1 MRVDCP
7 VLAEPEIGLF
17 AQPQLMTPLNRL
29 GEHPVKQI
37 KSLIHYY
44 RGIELITNG
53 LMAHF

>member
-1 MRVDCP
+1 MRVDRP

-37 KSLIHYY
+37 KSLILYY

-53 LMAHF
+53 LMPHF